1 MDGATA
7 GLVVL
12 AALVLFAIV
21 VVAKSVALI
30 PQAEAAVIEPVI
42 EPVIGPIIGPG
53 YSLRRTRTSSYGGR
67 KLAPSAKRQ
76 FTIVPLP
83 FFSASW
89 PT

>member
-1 MDGATA
+1 M
-7 GLVVL
+7 VL

-30 PQAEAAVIEPVI
+30 PQAEAAVI